1 MLREKGLM
9 FGPVQRTED
18 VLEDPQALSNG
29 YVVDFE
35 HRSLGKVKI
44 PGYPV
49 QFSASSAGTRT
60 SAPAL
65 GEHTDSVMKAIGYS
79 EQEIAEARQTGVI
92 R

>member
-1 MLREKGLM
+1 M
-9 FGPVQRTED
+9 FGPVQRVED
-18 VLEDPQALSNG
+18 VLTDPQALNNG

-35 HRSLGKVKI
+35 HRSLGQVKI

-49 QFSASSAGTRT
+49 QFSASHAGTRT

-65 GEHTDSVMKAIGYS
+65 GEHTDSIMKKMGYS
-79 EQEIAEARQTGVI
+79 DQEIAEARQAGVI